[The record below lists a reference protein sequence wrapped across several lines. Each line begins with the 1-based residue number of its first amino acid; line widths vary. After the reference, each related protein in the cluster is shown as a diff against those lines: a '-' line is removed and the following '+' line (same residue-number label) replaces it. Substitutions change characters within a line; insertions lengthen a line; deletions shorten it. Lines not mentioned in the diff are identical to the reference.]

1 MANIDNT
8 AQSQSKC
15 SFSKLISSKPVRIP
29 KIQRDYAQ
37 GRKNELAKDIREKFV
52 HDLVSALRHGTDI
65 ELDFV
70 YGSDRKGAFEPL
82 DGQQRLTTL
91 FLLHWLCGVPLYDKE
106 NDIAK
111 LSYETRSTSTDFCLE
126 LVKDLPDKFI
136 EEITRSEKAI
146 DEEEKRAQARLSD
159 LSKLDPE
166 ERPEDFAKQLE
177 IAKEE
182 LSEAKAA
189 RCKTISELI
198 VNRDWFNYLWQYDPT
213 IQSMLV
219 MLDTFIEEFK
229 KLRQPKDSKDS
240 DNDGSKPSLSTLAD
254 AISVCRE
261 NLDRIT
267 FSNLDLGFFGLS
279 DELFI
284 KMNAR
289 GKQLST
295 FDILKSSLEEELQIQ
310 KLEGHC
316 DTTIEEDWRSLV
328 DGKWID
334 WFWNMNAAGR
344 VGAITAP
351 ENEYKTRLGLARAA
365 EERLKCLILRSIALR
380 FVVKENLNDQMFD
393 VCYGDSLSNLD
404 RLITVYNDNLKDIRS
419 KGTVPDNDSEIDFPT
434 LIGDINCLY
443 YQDSQEI
450 YHDIFSMIG
459 PEYNINSEERHLS
472 YLDIFI
478 SPKCPNDAKLV
489 YYALLHF
496 ALTHPIVLE
505 NGAPAAAWKE
515 DFREWAHF
523 IRNLYMYENNTS
535 RIDTPEKF
543 REGLQGVD
551 RLIAKLVDYYKT
563 KGDHSVVDFIK
574 KIGADTF
581 VGVDNQSLS
590 EEVKKAV
597 LKLDSSDWRKAI
609 EKAEAHSYI
618 WGQVRS
624 LLNWSKD
631 NIADFKDY
639 TERLIAFLDYPDK
652 KLLYAGILCV
662 EPSYGFSNKKL
673 FLFNKERDFGFK
685 RYLRDNA
692 SQEGILYAPALKK
705 FIDEWRATAPGV
717 PIEQFIE
724 QLRQKALPAG
734 HSYVNCIIE
743 LPEILDDAWYKII
756 EKNSDGHYVIA
767 QRKTASSHCFDIAL
781 KYLQRRYSTE
791 ENKTNL
797 NGDIIF
803 FHSASESYQNAIQI
817 PYKDDRLLVKEESG
831 GKYSLTVNGQ
841 PGPVFN
847 NEIDMLDYMLSTYPA
862 KRTIN

>member
-8 AQSQSKC
+8 AQSLSKC
-15 SFSKLISSKPVRIP
+15 SFSTLIGTKPVRIP

-37 GRKNELAKDIREKFV
+37 GRNNQLAKDIREKFV
-52 HDLVSALRHGTDI
+52 HDLVSALQEGTDI

-106 NDIAK
+106 KGLAK

-126 LVKDLPDKFI
+126 LVKDSPDKFI
-136 EEITRSEKAI
+136 EEITKSEEVR
-146 DEEEKRAQARLSD
+146 DDEEKRAQTRLSD

-166 ERPEDFAKQLE
+166 ERPEDYAKQLE
-177 IAKEE
+177 IAKED
-182 LSEAKAA
+182 LSKAKAA
-189 RCKTISELI
+189 KGKTLSGLI
-198 VNRDWFNYLWQYDPT
+198 VSRDWFNYLWQYDPT

-229 KLRQPKDSKDS
+229 KQCQPKDT
-240 DNDGSKPSLSTLAD
+240 NNPSPTTLA
-254 AISVCRE
+254 ANISDCKE
-261 NLDRIT
+261 NLDKIT

-310 KLEGHC
+310 KSEGHC
-316 DTTIEEDWRSLV
+316 DTIIEEKWRSLV

-334 WFWNMNAAGR
+334 WFWNMNAAGK
-344 VGAITAP
+344 VGAIT
-351 ENEYKTRLGLARAA
+351 ESEKDYKDRLGFARAA
-365 EERLKCLILRSIALR
+365 EEHLKCLILRSIALR
-380 FVVKENLNDQMFD
+380 FVIKDNLNDQLFD
-393 VCYGDSLSNLD
+393 VCYGDNLSSLD
-404 RLITVYNDNLKDIRS
+404 RLMTIYNDSLKDFRP
-419 KGTVPDNDSEIDFPT
+419 KGTIPDSYKEIDFPT
-434 LIGDINCLY
+434 LIGDINCLF
-443 YQDSQEI
+443 YQDSHEV
-450 YHDIFSMIG
+450 YHDIFSLIG
-459 PEYNINSEERHLS
+459 HNYNINSEERHLS

-496 ALTHPIVLE
+496 ALAHPIILE
-505 NGAPAAAWKE
+505 NGSPSASWKE
-515 DFREWAHF
+515 DFCEWAHF
-523 IRNLYMYENNTS
+523 IRNLYMYENNTT
-535 RIDTPEKF
+535 RIDTPDRF
-543 REGLQGVD
+543 REGLKGVD
-551 RLIAKLVDYYKT
+551 QLISRLADYYKT
-563 KGDHSVVDFIK
+563 EGNHSVLDFIK
-574 KIGADTF
+574 RIEANTF

-590 EEVKKAV
+590 EEVKKAD
-597 LKLDSSDWRKAI
+597 LKTDSADWRGAI

-624 LLNWSKD
+624 LLNWSKG
-631 NIADFKDY
+631 NIVDFIDY
-639 TERLIAFLDYPDK
+639 TKRLTTFLDYQDK

-662 EPSYGFSNKKL
+662 DPTYGFSNRKL
-673 FLFNKERDFGFK
+673 YLFNKERDLGFK

-692 SQEGILYAPALKK
+692 VQEGTLYAPALKK
-705 FIDEWRATAPGV
+705 FLDEWRTTAPET

-724 QLRQKALPAG
+724 LLRKKALNAG
-734 HSYVNCIIE
+734 FSYVNCIIE

-756 EKNSDGHYVIA
+756 ENNSDGHYVIA

-791 ENKTNL
+791 ENKTNIK
-797 NGDIIF
+797 GDIIF
-803 FHSASESYQNAIQI
+803 FHSVSESYQNAIQI
-817 PYKDDRLLVKEESG
+817 PYKNDRLLVKEESNG
-831 GKYSLTVNGQ
+831 EYSLSVNGQ
-841 PGPVFN
+841 PERVFG
-847 NEIDMLDYMLSTYPA
+847 NETNMLGYMLRTYPA
-862 KRTIN
+862 L